1 MSVIQTFICILILIK
16 LLKLETKNI
25 NSFSWKILQNHPM
38 HVIINTDMQTV
49 LYGSVQSLSCV
60 RLFATPW
67 IVARQASLSKYL
79 VLYIIYQEIKM
90 LSSFFE
96 NIACNY
102 IRSFVYF
109 DLTRISHWI
118 SPRENE
124 NFKQT
129 KLKGFIHLHLVI
141 HHDGWLMRYYKIQ
154 TL

>member
-1 MSVIQTFICILILIK
+1 MRAIMVEVVIRLKQVIAYICQNNCAVKDPRIICGFQCLVNNALSVQ
-16 LLKLETKNI
+16 
-25 NSFSWKILQNHPM
+25 FS
-38 HVIINTDMQTV
+38 
-49 LYGSVQSLSCV
+49 SVQSLSRV

-67 IVARQASLSKYL
+67 TAARQASLSKYL

-124 NFKQT
+124 NFKET